1 MDHRIYYLLIIVLIL
16 YSILLSITY
25 NSIWIIVLLSSGI
38 IYGVIGVLVSLR
50 KLYFL
55 ASASPHIAL
64 LAIALAIPTARL
76 LYGSEQLY
84 GIIYGLIMIYIA
96 GYMIHRGISSDQ
108 ATAFLVGAVSSLTV
122 ITIYYIL
129 VHYPLEFNISSLII
143 GDPLLTSWS
152 DASVSL
158 LIALTTLAILLL
170 TYHEQLSL
178 GVDRES
184 TMLMGI
190 NVKLY
195 DLITYTVIGLGAI
208 ALLPIVGYI
217 LEHVLVLLP
226 PTIALL
232 RANNARE
239 AVLLTILS
247 STTASLLGLHLGLLL
262 DLAPTGLIGLILLVF
277 YIIVFIGGKK

>member
-184 TMLMGI
+184 TVLMGI

-195 DLITYTVIGLGAI
+195 DLITYTIIGLGAI